1 MLSKNTTRG
10 ARHGQ
15 PELNAARLRNAQQV
29 EERDGGRGGGRV
41 WEGGREKALRLE
53 EQRKPYALRTKLMIY
68 EII

>member
-29 EERDGGRGGGRV
+29 EKREMERGAEEECERET
-41 WEGGREKALRLE
+41 EGGREKALKLE
-53 EQRKPYALRTKLMIY
+53 EQRKPYALRTN
-68 EII
+68 

>member
-29 EERDGGRGGGRV
+29 GEGDERGGRGRCEREGRAGAAAV
-41 WEGGREKALRLE
+41 GAKRALRAA
-53 EQRKPYALRTKLMIY
+53 YKLMIY